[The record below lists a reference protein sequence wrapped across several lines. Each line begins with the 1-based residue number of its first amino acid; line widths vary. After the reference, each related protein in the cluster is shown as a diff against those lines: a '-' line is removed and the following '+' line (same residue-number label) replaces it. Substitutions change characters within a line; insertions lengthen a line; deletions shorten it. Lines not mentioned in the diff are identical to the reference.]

1 MSYTPTNWQTGDTV
15 TAEKLNK
22 MEQGIENAVSFIVT
36 ITLEY
41 DTLVA
46 DKTYQQ
52 IFDAALAG
60 NSIYAVYSGMVL
72 YLSTIT
78 SSYAIFAGTVSGWL
92 YTFQIN
98 SDDTLL
104 SYEDKIVNRS
114 ELVVELTPTAPD
126 FSGTMDKT
134 PDEIYDA
141 FQGWMQIVFYVPSM
155 GATIIPQQFLD
166 NGSSVVCAGQIVY
179 DVGGQNVLIH
189 IATSTSGQT
198 YSTQIFPLTPMS

>member
-15 TAEKLNK
+15 TAERLNK
-22 MEQGIENAVSFIVT
+22 MEQGIKNADSFIVT
-36 ITLEY
+36 ITQETFY
-41 DTLVA
+41 VA
-46 DKTYQQ
+46 DKTYHQ
-52 IFDAALAG
+52 ISDAVTAG

-78 SSYAIFAGTVSGWL
+78 SSFATFAGTVDGWL

-98 SDDTLL
+98 SDDTVLY
-104 SYEDKIVNRS
+104 YEDKIVNKP
-114 ELVVELTPTAPD
+114 EFIIELTPTAQD
-126 FSGTMDKT
+126 FSGTMNKT
-134 PDEIYDA
+134 PEEIYDA
-141 FQGWMQIVFYVPSM
+141 FQEWMRIVFYIPSM
-155 GATIIPQQFLD
+155 GATMFPQQFLD